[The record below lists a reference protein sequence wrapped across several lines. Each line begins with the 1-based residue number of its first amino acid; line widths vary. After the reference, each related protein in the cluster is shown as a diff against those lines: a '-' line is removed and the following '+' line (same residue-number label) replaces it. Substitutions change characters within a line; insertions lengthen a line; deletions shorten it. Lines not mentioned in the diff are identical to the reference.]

1 MAAINKYNF
10 LRWFKT
16 FSSTTTEGG
25 TTTST
30 EQTSWSD
37 SFDTYDEEAWSV
49 YGSDVSITVETG
61 KILVAVTNPESGKGG
76 LKGPAISLAT
86 PNSYQKVT
94 YTIVVSSITG
104 TWNSGLFINGGTS
117 NYISNENISATG
129 TITSTVTL
137 PISGWPSYTYPLTAV
152 QLFFYATSGVDSVA
166 TIEIESVSV
175 TVEYDISTTTEGG
188 TTYTENSTKDLTEDT
203 LPHYMPSEVSK
214 SMPIFVAGE
223 TTAFYINALV
233 DLISTDNLE
242 LWLINAET
250 LSKIQQITS
259 GILYA
264 QQYSEGYN
272 YYMTFTNPVMNTD
285 IYRLAL
291 IYHTSSGYV
300 MCYVSTPIF
309 YDARNYD
316 EYSMRIKFRNSNNIF
331 GFGYGVLSSFYQQF
345 RIAMLEVDNQVNNDI
360 DQYKSTTTGKYRN
373 YYDQSMKYRKF
384 ETLYFDEQMH
394 DAMFV
399 LNEHEEIYINSVKYG
414 LKTAYKV
421 DTDNIS
427 RISKGNMELWDES
440 FIDEKNTT
448 MTEIS

>member
-16 FSSTTTEGG
+16 FTSATTEGG
-25 TTTST
+25 TTAST
-30 EQTSWSD
+30 AQTNWSD

-49 YGSDVSITVETG
+49 NGSDVSVTVETG
-61 KILVAVTNPESGKGG
+61 KILVAVTNPGGEKG
-76 LKGPAISLAT
+76 LKGPIISLVT

-104 TWNSGLFINGGTS
+104 TWNSDLFINGGS
-117 NYISNENISATG
+117 NLILNENISKTG
-129 TITSTVTL
+129 TITSTITL
-137 PISGWPSYTYPLTAV
+137 PISGWPSSTYPLTAV
-152 QLFFYATSGVDSVA
+152 QLIFYATSGVDNVA

-175 TVEYDISTTTEGG
+175 TVEYDVSTTTEGG
-188 TTYTENSTKDLTEDT
+188 TTYTENSTKDLTEDS

-223 TTAFYINALV
+223 TTAFYINSLV

-264 QQYSEGYN
+264 QEYSEGYN
-272 YYMTFTNPVMNTD
+272 YYMSFTNPVMNTG

-300 MCYVSTPIF
+300 MCYISTPIF
-309 YDARNYD
+309 YDTRNYSD
-316 EYSMRIKFRNSNNIF
+316 YSMRIKFRHSTNIF
-331 GFGYGVLSSFYQQF
+331 GFGYGVLSGFYQQF
-345 RIAMLEVDNQVNNDI
+345 RIAMVEVDNQVNSDI

-384 ETLYFDEQMH
+384 ETLYFDEKMH

-421 DTDNIS
+421 DIDNMS
-427 RISKGNMELWDES
+427 RVSKGNMELWDES

-448 MTEIS
+448 LTDIS